1 MTKLSYN
8 KLYTILILKFPLNFS
23 QLAKYAETPLSYVFF
38 FFFFFFFALSPDTQN
53 TGEKSTRNKRVSQ
66 LE

>member
-23 QLAKYAETPLSYVFF
+23 QLAKYAETPLSFC
-38 FFFFFFFALSPDTQN
+38 FFFFFFALSPDTQN

>member
-23 QLAKYAETPLSYVFF
+23 QLAKYAETLLSLFSFLFF
-38 FFFFFFFALSPDTQN
+38 PFSSHT
-53 TGEKSTRNKRVSQ
+53 KH
-66 LE
+66 

>member
-23 QLAKYAETPLSYVFF
+23 QLAKYAETLHSLLFYFYFF
-38 FFFFFFFALSPDTQN
+38 LY
-53 TGEKSTRNKRVSQ
+53 RRVSQ

>member
-23 QLAKYAETPLSYVFF
+23 QLAEYAETPLSSV
-38 FFFFFFFALSPDTQN
+38 FFFFFALSPDTQN

>member
-1 MTKLSYN
+1 M
-8 KLYTILILKFPLNFS
+8 LKFPLNFS
-23 QLAKYAETPLSYVFF
+23 QLGKYAETLYLFIFF
-38 FFFFFFFALSPDTQN
+38 LFFPLSPDTQN